1 MSVRHDLS
9 KPVRSIFRQFLAEEN
24 DRSEPGRASRL
35 LSDLTGRIEDVLAK
49 KKRLVGD
56 VMTAADVSAARFV
69 FYDIVLPGADAHPI
83 PRFFSER
90 LKLGEK
96 VERTRDWVTRVMS
109 YDRP

>member
-1 MSVRHDLS
+1 
-9 KPVRSIFRQFLAEEN
+9 
-24 DRSEPGRASRL
+24 
-35 LSDLTGRIEDVLAK
+35 
-49 KKRLVGD
+49 
-56 VMTAADVSAARFV
+56 MTAADVSAARFV
-69 FYDIVLPGADAHPI
+69 FYGMVLPGADAHAI

>member
-49 KKRLVGD
+49 KSGWWE
-56 VMTAADVSAARFV
+56 TS
-69 FYDIVLPGADAHPI
+69 
-83 PRFFSER
+83 
-90 LKLGEK
+90 
-96 VERTRDWVTRVMS
+96 
-109 YDRP
+109 